1 MEVAALKIERI
12 HSSSIKNNSLSHNE
26 KQIVDQYKNDEVG
39 LQNSLDYLAIIN
51 KSSMNSVSFKGS
63 LGMSQPYFEIN
74 LPLKDLIERTSSES
88 LTDFKMLDSNSEAY
102 KNLADG
108 DKKALKHLVKA
119 ARILDDVYL
128 KQDNSHNLE
137 FKEFLKKEAARGNML
152 AIYTLKLFNAQ
163 KGINAK
169 DVNGNIINLAKDC
182 DVMPG
187 KGFYPEDLSKEEF
200 HSILKKMI
208 KDGEVKEV
216 SNILNQRSI
225 VERDGDKLKAIDY
238 TDYFKDEFMAAAD
251 ELIEAARTSTDE
263 DFNKFLLLQADAL
276 MTNNPQVDAEADKI
290 WAGMQYT
297 PLEFTISRECYD
309 DRMTPTVTEDSEL
322 MRLLEKNH
330 ISFNAKDTFGVR
342 VGIVNKAGTEYLLS
356 IKDYLPLMAENM
368 PYNDEY
374 EQNFLSSKNDK
385 QKMVDVDIVE
395 MTGQKGAYRGGVA
408 IASNLPNND
417 KLAVKQGGGH
427 RNVYHRQMREA
438 KYKDNFQQ
446 KLDLLLDESQHKY
459 FDVDALHDFTI
470 LHENIHSLG
479 PKNGLEKLGVLKNTI
494 EEYKADTGSLT
505 MLDPLVQ
512 AGFYTPER
520 AKKIITSLLVGYVQ
534 KGPDFEDAHRRRN
547 IMQYN
552 YLIENGAIEVNDKG
566 KMKINFEKVVPT
578 AKKMLADAVRIQLDG
593 DSKEAQ
599 DYVDRYCVWTKELDL
614 MAKNLNGVDKKLNS
628 QIVTPLADKLVAD

>member
-1 MEVAALKIERI
+1 MEVAALKLEKTR
-12 HSSSIKNNSLSHNE
+12 SNSIKNNNLFQNE
-26 KQIVDQYKNDEVG
+26 KQIVNLYKNDEVG
-39 LQNSLDYLAIIN
+39 LQNSLDYLAFIN
-51 KSSMNSVSFKGS
+51 KSSMNALSFKGS
-63 LGMSQPYFEIN
+63 LGMSQPYFEMN
-74 LPLKDLIERTSSES
+74 LPLKDLIKRTSSES

-108 DKKALKHLVKA
+108 DKIALKHLVKA
-119 ARILDDVYL
+119 ARILDNVYL

-137 FKEFLKKEAARGNML
+137 FKEFLKKEAARGNMR

-169 DVNGNIINLAKDC
+169 DVNGNIINLAKDY
-182 DVMPG
+182 DAKPG
-187 KGFYPEDLSKEEF
+187 KGFYPEDLSKDEF

-208 KDGEVKEV
+208 EDGEVKEV
-216 SNILNQRSI
+216 ANILNQRII

-238 TDYFKDEFMAAAD
+238 TDYFKDEFMSAAD

-263 DFNKFLLLQADAL
+263 EFNKFLLLQAGAL

-309 DRMTPTVTEDSEL
+309 DRMTPTVTEDAEL

-356 IKDYLPLMAENM
+356 IKDYLPLMAANM

-374 EQNFLSSKNDK
+374 EQNLLSSKNDK

-395 MTGQKGAYRGGVA
+395 MTGQKGAYRGGIS
-408 IASNLPNND
+408 IASNLPNSD

-479 PKNGLEKLGVLKNTI
+479 HKKGLEKLGVLKNTI

-505 MLDPLVQ
+505 MLEPLVQ

-578 AKKMLADAVRIQLDG
+578 AKKMLCASIT
-593 DSKEAQ
+593 S
-599 DYVDRYCVWTKELDL
+599 
-614 MAKNLNGVDKKLNS
+614 
-628 QIVTPLADKLVAD
+628 

>member
-1 MEVAALKIERI
+1 MEVAALKLERI
-12 HSSSIKNNSLSHNE
+12 HSNSIKNNSLSQNK

-137 FKEFLKKEAARGNML
+137 FKEFLKKEAARGNMR

-263 DFNKFLLLQADAL
+263 EFNKFLLLQAAAL

-309 DRMTPTVTEDSEL
+309 DRMTPTVTEDAEL

-356 IKDYLPLMAENM
+356 IKDYLPLMAANM

-520 AKKIITSLLVGYVQ
+520 AKKLLHLFWLDMY
-534 KGPDFEDAHRRRN
+534 KKA
-547 IMQYN
+547 
-552 YLIENGAIEVNDKG
+552 LILKMHIEEE
-566 KMKINFEKVVPT
+566 I
-578 AKKMLADAVRIQLDG
+578 
-593 DSKEAQ
+593 
-599 DYVDRYCVWTKELDL
+599 
-614 MAKNLNGVDKKLNS
+614 
-628 QIVTPLADKLVAD
+628 